1 MNEHQLIAKR
11 SDHKTAHILH
21 LILSLITV
29 GLWIPVWLLVAI
41 SHRNERNKIDK
52 KLGQL

>member
-1 MNEHQLIAKR
+1 MNEHQLLAKR

-29 GLWIPVWLLVAI
+29 GLWIPIWFLVAL

-52 KLGQL
+52 KLGEL